1 MTVILTA
8 TELQALTGYRQPRRQ
23 LAWLQTTLRIAAPRR
38 ADGLPV
44 VSWTQV
50 EAALAGKS
58 APPATA
64 GPRWSK
70 IAA

>member
-1 MTVILTA
+1 MALPLLLTA
-8 TELQALTGYRQPRRQ
+8 DELHQLTGYRQHTRQ
-23 LAWLQTTLRIAAPRR
+23 VMWLRDCLKLTPPRR

-44 VSWTQV
+44 VSRAQL
-50 EAALAGKS
+50 EAALAGKTDAS
-58 APPATA
+58 S